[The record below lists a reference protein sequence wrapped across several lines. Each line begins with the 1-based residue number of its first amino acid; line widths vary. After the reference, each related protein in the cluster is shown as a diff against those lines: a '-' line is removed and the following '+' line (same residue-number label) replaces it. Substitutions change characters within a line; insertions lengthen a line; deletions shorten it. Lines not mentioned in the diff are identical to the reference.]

1 MKNGANR
8 NRIHKQICLVNKIFV
23 EERSAMDKRTR
34 KLIEDGQ
41 PISIIHF
48 DKSGT
53 PISEEKYNMENLS
66 LSDDQVEQLAKALLK
81 PCMEFYSNPENVK
94 RFEEWKAQR
103 EKE

>member
-1 MKNGANR
+1 
-8 NRIHKQICLVNKIFV
+8 
-23 EERSAMDKRTR
+23 MDDWTLKF
-34 KLIEDGQ
+34 IEVGQ
-41 PISIIHF
+41 PISVIHF

-53 PISEEKYNMENLS
+53 TISEEKYNMENLS

>member
-1 MKNGANR
+1 
-8 NRIHKQICLVNKIFV
+8 
-23 EERSAMDKRTR
+23 MDEKTR

-48 DKSGT
+48 DKYGT

-66 LSDDQVEQLAKALLK
+66 LS